1 MCIYIYLL
9 THTHIYICMY
19 KKNYVYIYVY
29 TRTDTHKQN
38 TLFINVIEHARKVQ
52 FHKKAANADH
62 NIDDTDHNNP
72 KWGGY
77 DQ

>member
-1 MCIYIYLL
+1 
-9 THTHIYICMY
+9 MY
-19 KKNYVYIYVY
+19 QKIHVNIYVY
-29 TRTDTHKQN
+29 SRTHTHKQN
-38 TLFINVIEHARKVQ
+38 ALFINLIERAREVQ